1 MALVGFLR
9 EGDAGVL
16 RHTSLRS
23 AQKVTFSPLYGLAG
37 STYSATPVTL
47 TRFNQRR
54 TSLDYNNDS
63 DAANKT
69 RNPVAGLTNLGN
81 TCYMNSVLQ
90 ALYTSRELR
99 DFVISCLESGGQL
112 YTALSRLF
120 KDMTSNRTAYV
131 NPSSFR
137 STFIQ
142 YESKFRGYEQQD
154 AQEFLRYLING
165 LHDEL
170 NKAKCRPKRQLV
182 EPKSSQEAWN
192 SYRERIDDSKL
203 IELFVGQFSSVIKC
217 TDCGNESTCWDP
229 FWDLSLAVP
238 RYRSRVDIEECLA
251 AFTEQETLDGNEQPF
266 CSSCKKH
273 RRSTKRLSI
282 VRSPKILIIHLK
294 KFSNDGY
301 KLSSDINVNQTITID
316 SKRYELYACV
326 CHHGF
331 SSRSGHYTAYCQ
343 YDSKWYHLNDE
354 KVKDATDS
362 FSMST
367 LKDAYVLFY
376 RQQESAYSSSSL
388 TSKYTSRL

>member
-1 MALVGFLR
+1 
-9 EGDAGVL
+9 
-16 RHTSLRS
+16 
-23 AQKVTFSPLYGLAG
+23 
-37 STYSATPVTL
+37 
-47 TRFNQRR
+47 
-54 TSLDYNNDS
+54 
-63 DAANKT
+63 
-69 RNPVAGLTNLGN
+69 
-81 TCYMNSVLQ
+81 MNSVLQ
-90 ALYTSRELR
+90 ALYATKELR
-99 DFVISCLESGGQL
+99 DFVIGCFESGGQL

-120 KDMTSNRTAYV
+120 KEMTSNGRSACV

-142 YESKFRGYEQQD
+142 FESKFRGYEQQD

-165 LHDEL
+165 LHDEV
-170 NKAKCRPKRQLV
+170 NKAKCRLVKRQLV

-192 SYRERIDDSKL
+192 LYRDRIDDSKL

-217 TDCGNESTCWDP
+217 TDCHNESTCWDP

-266 CSSCKKH
+266 CSNCKKH

-301 KLSSDINVNQTITID
+301 KLSSDITVNQTITIE
-316 SKRYELYACV
+316 SRQYEVHAAI

-331 SSRSGHYTAYCQ
+331 SAKSGHYTAYCH
-343 YDSKWYHLNDE
+343 YDGKWFHMNDE
-354 KVKDATDS
+354 KVKDVTDS
-362 FSMST
+362 FSMAT

-376 RQQESAYSSSSL
+376 RQKDSSYFSSSSGSGSTPSSL
-388 TSKYTSRL
+388 SSKYSSRL